1 MYMVCLVIHEKRE
14 QGKAVHSNQ
23 TMFCLVSVCIHTL
36 TCMLMC
42 LLIHT
47 HTLGSLYRSL
57 KELAET
63 KLLDGTGR
71 KPHYRCDKLL

>member
-1 MYMVCLVIHEKRE
+1 MPCHSS
-14 QGKAVHSNQ
+14 VHVYSHAD
-23 TMFCLVSVCIHTL
+23 LYVDVL
-36 TCMLMC
+36 TNTY
-42 LLIHT
+42 T